1 MTVVNNIVLK
11 TWGLLL
17 LFGLLP
23 LPTALAQDPLESY
36 RIGPSDLLEVI
47 TWKEQ
52 SLSRPDI
59 LVRPD
64 GRISLP
70 LCDDIRAAGL
80 TPIELKWE
88 ITRALKRYI
97 EEPQVYVIVKD
108 PRSKTF
114 SVLGNVLKPGRYPL
128 LLPTSVLHAL
138 ATAGG
143 FTEWAHKNDIVIIRG
158 SGADQKR
165 YRFIYSD
172 VVAGTELAQNI
183 DLKPGDVVIV
193 P

>member
-1 MTVVNNIVLK
+1 MAKVVLK
-11 TWGLLL
+11 ILALALVLLSHGLT
-17 LFGLLP
+17 P
-23 LPTALAQDPLESY
+23 AQAQDPLESY
-36 RIGPSDLLEVI
+36 RIGPGDILEVI

-52 SLSRPDI
+52 NISRPDI

-64 GRISLP
+64 GRISMP
-70 LCDDIRAAGL
+70 LSDDIRAAGL
-80 TPIELKWE
+80 TPMELKME

-97 EEPQVYVIVKD
+97 EEPQVYVIIKD

-114 SVLGNVLKPGRYPL
+114 SVLGNVVRPGRYPL
-128 LLPTSVLHAL
+128 LSPTSVLHSI

-143 FTEWAHKNDIVIIRG
+143 FNEWAHKNDIVIVRG
-158 SGADQKR
+158 TGAEQKR
-165 YRFIYSD
+165 FKFVYSEVISGSD
-172 VVAGTELAQNI
+172 LAQNV